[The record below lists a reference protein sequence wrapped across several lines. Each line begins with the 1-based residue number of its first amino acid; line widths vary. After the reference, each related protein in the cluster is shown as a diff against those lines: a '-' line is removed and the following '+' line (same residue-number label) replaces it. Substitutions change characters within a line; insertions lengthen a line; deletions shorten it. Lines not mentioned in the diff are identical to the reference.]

1 MAHHKRKDAS
11 LRQIQYRLFL
21 RPDPPGPPRILGIS
35 AGDQLVA
42 GNLKR
47 ATCTSLAGNPL
58 AKLEWFIGD
67 RKLESRYFTK
77 DNYASAE
84 LDFIP
89 RPSDNGEEIRCV
101 ASNVA
106 LAAPM
111 TERVRVGVHFAPSA
125 VKIRLLPDAPRAG
138 SNVTLVCETTSS
150 NPPARVTWW
159 HNGERLAASAA
170 EETEGR
176 FFGKVTTSELV
187 IEATAAHDGAVVTCE
202 AANGAADKRVHDAI
216 TLGVN
221 RKWRIVDPSVS
232 PLGIL
237 FASSFQS
244 GGPRTTAGGSDDDS
258 DDTSLPSSRRRP
270 IPSWERGVL
279 PRRRPLSRLV
289 G

>member
-1 MAHHKRKDAS
+1 MFVG
-11 LRQIQYRLFL
+11 RLKIVFFIRL
-21 RPDPPGPPRILGIS
+21 DPPGPPRILGIS
-35 AGDQLVA
+35 PGDQLVA

-89 RPSDNGEEIRCV
+89 RPSDNGEEIRCL

-106 LAAPM
+106 LAAPL
-111 TERVRVGVHFAPSA
+111 TERVRVGVNFPPSS
-125 VKIRLLPDAPRAG
+125 VKIRLLPDIPKAG

-150 NPPARVTWW
+150 SPPAKVTWW
-159 HNGERLAASAA
+159 HNGERLAASAT

-176 FFGKVTTSELV
+176 FFGRVTTSELV
-187 IEATAAHDGAVVTCE
+187 MEATAAHHGAVVTCE
-202 AANGAADKRVHDAI
+202 AANDAVDKRVHDAI

-221 RKWRIVDPSVS
+221 RKWRITDPSVFY
-232 PLGIL
+232 LGIL

-244 GGPRTTAGGSDDDS
+244 AVAGGGLADDDS
-258 DDTSLPSSRRRP
+258 DDASLPLR
-270 IPSWERGVL
+270 
-279 PRRRPLSRLV
+279 
-289 G
+289 